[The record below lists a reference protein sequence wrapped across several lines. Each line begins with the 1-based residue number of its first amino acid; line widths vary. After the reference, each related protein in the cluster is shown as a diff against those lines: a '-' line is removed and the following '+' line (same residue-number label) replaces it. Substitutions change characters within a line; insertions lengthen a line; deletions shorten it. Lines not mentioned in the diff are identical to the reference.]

1 MKSLTQYLIAGALLS
16 SAHAYGQGLLSLGQN
31 TDYSVNV
38 PLTFNATVGG
48 GYDSIK
54 YKNAPDQD
62 VNSAF
67 LQGGVGFVYG
77 ENHKPTQWNIGGD
90 FGAIRYLDDAQ
101 RGDDLYYNARVAF
114 NITSELSRR
123 LKVSDN
129 FYLTYEIEPDYAIGA
144 SSGIRNGQYLYGYNN
159 FSVAYAW
166 TERFSTTTGYTID
179 GIKYMDDK
187 LTSASEDRL
196 SNIISQQFSYK
207 LNRQTTLTGEYRF
220 GITNYQNQPSGS
232 VSPDSRSHYLLVGV
246 DQAWSPTLTGS
257 ARVGAQVYD
266 SDRTSKTAPYA
277 EGSINY
283 ALTRKTSVRWY
294 GQVGFDGAELDQY
307 SSRYTYRTGISANEQ
322 VSQKL
327 GVNGGINYVHS
338 SYKGNAAL
346 ADGSDNELN
355 LSAGFKYNLYQNVS
369 LDANYSYSTIS
380 SDVDLRDY
388 NRHHVNLGVNAKF

>member
-1 MKSLTQYLIAGALLS
+1 MKSLAQYLIAGVLLS
-16 SAHAYGQGLLSLGQN
+16 SAHAYGQGLLALGQN
-31 TDYSVNV
+31 SDYSQNL
-38 PLTFNATVGG
+38 PLTFNVTAGG
-48 GYDSIK
+48 GYDSIH
-54 YKNAPDQD
+54 YKSATDQNVD
-62 VNSAF
+62 SAF
-67 LQGGVGFVYG
+67 LQAGVGFMYG

-90 FGAIRYLDDAQ
+90 FGAIRYLDDSQ

-114 NITSELSRR
+114 NITSEISRR

-144 SSGIRNGQYLYGYNN
+144 SSGLRTGQYLYGYNN

-166 TERFSTTTGYTID
+166 TERFSTTTGYTVD

-187 LTSASEDRL
+187 LTSSYEDRL
-196 SNIISQQFSYK
+196 THIISQQFSYK
-207 LNRQTTLTGEYRF
+207 LNRTTSLTAEYRY
-220 GITNYQNQPSGS
+220 GITNYQNQPSGGI
-232 VSPDSRSHYLLVGV
+232 SPDSRSHYVLVGV

-257 ARVGAQVYD
+257 ARVGAQVYE
-266 SDRTSKTAPYA
+266 SERTHSTAPYA

-283 ALTRKTSVRWY
+283 ALSRKASVRWY

-307 SSRYTYRTGISANEQ
+307 DSRYTYRTGITGSEQ

-327 GVNGGINYVHS
+327 ALNGGINYVHS
-338 SYKGNAAL
+338 SYKGNSNIS
-346 ADGSDNELN
+346 DSSDNEVN
-355 LSAGFKYNLYQNVS
+355 LSAGFKYSIYQNVS

-388 NRHHVNLGVNAKF
+388 NRHHVNVGVNAKF